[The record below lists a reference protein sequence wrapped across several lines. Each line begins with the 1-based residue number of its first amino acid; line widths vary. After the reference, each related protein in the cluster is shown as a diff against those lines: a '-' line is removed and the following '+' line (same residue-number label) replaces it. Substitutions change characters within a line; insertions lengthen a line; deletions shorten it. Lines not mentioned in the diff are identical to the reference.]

1 MSCQNCYNGCTEIIP
16 DKCTKYTGNNVPE
29 LGIEN
34 GDSLFSVQQSIF
46 SFLLSV
52 IDGTSIKPEINQDYI
67 CEKMSQYLGGEELTL
82 PNIINAILQV
92 ACDLQTQVTNVKS
105 SVDTINTAYTLN
117 CVSGVTD
124 NTNTHEVLQAVITK
138 LCNVNTALTA
148 LSLNVST
155 NYVKLSELNNLIASY
170 LAGGSGSAK
179 MYNKMIPYT
188 VVEYYGNL
196 AGKFDST
203 GAGLGEWEKIYLC
216 NGNNGTPDKRGRVS
230 VGTTTGMGGGTLDSA
245 VDPSVS
251 GNPSYLL
258 GTKYGSCTVSLN
270 ITQIPSHSHIATNTV
285 IDGGHFHYL
294 STVSRQ
300 TSKPALSP
308 DNYLASLNTEG
319 LLGSYVLGG
328 TLEALPSVGKSAT
341 TKTNISVQT
350 SLSNVGGGLGH
361 NNVQPSI
368 GCYYIMYIPS

>member
-1 MSCQNCYNGCTEIIP
+1 MSCQNCYNGCTDIVP

-52 IDGTSIKPEINQDYI
+52 VDGTSIKPEINQEFI
-67 CEKMSQYLGGEELTL
+67 CEKISQYLGEQELTL
-82 PNIINAILQV
+82 PNIINVILQT
-92 ACDLQTQVTNVKS
+92 ACDLQTQITNVKN
-105 SVDTINTAYTLN
+105 SVDTINAVYTLN
-117 CVSGVTD
+117 CISGVTD

-138 LCNVNTALTA
+138 LCSVNTALSA

-155 NYVKLSELNNLIASY
+155 NYVKLSELNSLIASY
-170 LAGGSGSAK
+170 LAGGSGSVK

-203 GAGLGEWEKIYLC
+203 GAGLGDWEKIYLC

-230 VGTTTGMGGGTLDSA
+230 VGTTTGMGGGILDSA

-251 GNPSYLL
+251 GNPVYSL
-258 GTKYGSCTVSLN
+258 GTKYGANTVVLS
-270 ITQIPSHSHIATNTV
+270 TAQIPSHNHLATSVVT
-285 IDGGHFHYL
+285 DTGHTHFLASVAGQSNH
-294 STVSRQ
+294 
-300 TSKPALSP
+300 PFLSP
-308 DNYLASLNTEG
+308 TNYMASMSDFDNNGNYR
-319 LLGSYVLGG
+319 LGG
-328 TLEALPSVGKSAT
+328 VTTPVPTVGLTSNNQTGITVAT
-341 TKTNISVQT
+341 TVT
-350 SLSNVGGGLGH
+350 NVGGGLGH

>member
-1 MSCQNCYNGCTEIIP
+1 MSCQNCYNGCTDIIP

-52 IDGTSIKPEINQDYI
+52 IDGTPIKPEINEEYI
-67 CEKMSQYLGGEELTL
+67 CGKISQYLGEQELTL

-92 ACDLQTQVTNVKS
+92 ACDLQTQITAVENK
-105 SVDTINTAYTLN
+105 VDGINAAYTLN
-117 CVSGVTD
+117 CISGVTD

-138 LCNVNTALTA
+138 LCSVNTALSA

-155 NYVKLSELNNLIASY
+155 NYVKLSELNSLIASY
-170 LAGGSGSAK
+170 LAGGSGSVK

-203 GAGLGEWEKIYLC
+203 GAGIGEWEKIYLC

-230 VGTTTGMGGGTLDSA
+230 VGTTTGMGGGTLDVA
-245 VDPSVS
+245 VDPSNP
-251 GNPSYLL
+251 GNPNYSL
-258 GTKYGSCTVSLN
+258 GTKYGSCMVSLN
-270 ITQIPSHSHIATNTV
+270 ITQIPSHSHTATNTV
-285 IDGGHFHYL
+285 IDSGHFHYL
-294 STVSRQ
+294 STVSGQ

-308 DNYLASLNTEG
+308 NSYLASVNNEG
-319 LLGSYVLGG
+319 NDGNYVLGG
-328 TLEALPSVGKSAT
+328 TLEALPSVGKSST
-341 TKTNISVQT
+341 STTNISVQT

>member
-67 CEKMSQYLGGEELTL
+67 CEKISQYLGGEELTL

-92 ACDLQTQVTNVKS
+92 ACDLQTQITTVK
-105 SVDTINTAYTLN
+105 DTADGINAAYTLN
-117 CVSGVTD
+117 CISGVTD
-124 NTNTHEVLQAVITK
+124 NADTHEVLQAVITK
-138 LCNVNTALTA
+138 LCSVNTALSA
-148 LSLNVST
+148 LALNLST
-155 NYVKLSELNNLIASY
+155 NYVKLSELNSLIASY
-170 LAGGSGSAK
+170 LAGGSGSVK

-230 VGTTTGMGGGTLDSA
+230 VGVTTGMGGGTLDSA

-251 GNPSYLL
+251 GNPIYSL
-258 GTKYGSCTVSLN
+258 GTKYGANTVVLS
-270 ITQIPSHSHIATNTV
+270 IAQIPSHNHLATSVVT
-285 IDGGHFHYL
+285 DTGHTHFLASVAGQSNH
-294 STVSRQ
+294 
-300 TSKPALSP
+300 PFLSP
-308 DNYLASLNTEG
+308 TNYMASMSDFDNNGNYR
-319 LLGSYVLGG
+319 LGG
-328 TLEALPSVGKSAT
+328 VTTPAPTVGLTSNNQTGITVAT
-341 TKTNISVQT
+341 TVT
-350 SLSNVGGGLGH
+350 NVGGGLGH

>member
-1 MSCQNCYNGCTEIIP
+1 MSCQNCYNGCTDIIS

-52 IDGTSIKPEINQDYI
+52 IEGTPIKPEINQEFI
-67 CEKMSQYLGGEELTL
+67 CEKISQYLGEQELTL
-82 PNIINAILQV
+82 PNIINVILQT

-155 NYVKLSELNNLIASY
+155 NYVKLSELNNLIAAY
-170 LAGGSGSAK
+170 LSGGSTSIK
-179 MYNKMIPYT
+179 LYNKMIPYT
-188 VVEYYGNL
+188 VVEFYGNL
-196 AGKFDST
+196 SGKFDST

-230 VGTTTGMGGGTLDSA
+230 VGSTTGMGGGTLDSA

-251 GNPSYLL
+251 GNPIYSL
-258 GTKYGSCTVSLN
+258 GTKYGANTVVLS
-270 ITQIPSHSHIATNTV
+270 TAQIPSHNHLATSVVT
-285 IDGGHFHYL
+285 DTGHTHFL
-294 STVSRQ
+294 ASVAGQRNPPS
-300 TSKPALSP
+300 LSP
-308 DNYLASLNTEG
+308 TNYIAFTSDYDSIGN
-319 LLGSYVLGG
+319 YVLGG
-328 TLEALPSVGKSAT
+328 VTTPAPTVGLTSNKQTGITVAT
-341 TKTNISVQT
+341 TVA
-350 SLSNVGGGLGH
+350 NVGGGLGH

>member
-1 MSCQNCYNGCTEIIP
+1 MSCQNCYNGCTDIIS

-52 IDGTSIKPEINQDYI
+52 IDGTSIKPEINQEFI
-67 CEKMSQYLGGEELTL
+67 CEKISQYLGVQELTL
-82 PNIINAILQV
+82 PNIINAILQT
-92 ACDLQTQVTNVKS
+92 ACDLQTQVTNVKN

-138 LCNVNTALTA
+138 LCSVNTALTA

-155 NYVKLSELNNLIASY
+155 NYVKLSELDDLIAVY
-170 LAGGSGSAK
+170 LSGGSSSTK
-179 MYNKMIPYT
+179 LYHKMIPYT
-188 VVEYYGNL
+188 VVEFYGNIT
-196 AGKFDST
+196 GKFDAT

-251 GNPSYLL
+251 GNPTYSL
-258 GTKYGSCTVSLN
+258 GTKYGANTVVLS
-270 ITQIPSHSHIATNTV
+270 TAQIPSHNHLATSVVTDTGHTHFLASA
-285 IDGGHFHYL
+285 IKQGG
-294 STVSRQ
+294 
-300 TSKPALSP
+300 PPILSP
-308 DNYLASLNTEG
+308 TDYLASNANYGNDGNYDFRGVTTPAPTVG
-319 LLGSYVLGG
+319 LTSNNQTGITV
-328 TLEALPSVGKSAT
+328 AT
-341 TKTNISVQT
+341 TVT
-350 SLSNVGGGLGH
+350 NVGGGLGH

>member
-1 MSCQNCYNGCTEIIP
+1 MSCQNCYNGCTDIIS

-52 IDGTSIKPEINQDYI
+52 IDGTPIKPEINQEFI
-67 CEKMSQYLGGEELTL
+67 CEKISQYLGEQELTL
-82 PNIINAILQV
+82 PNIINAILQT

-155 NYVKLSELNNLIASY
+155 NYVKLSELNNLIAAY
-170 LAGGSGSAK
+170 LSGGSTSIK
-179 MYNKMIPYT
+179 LYNKMIPYT
-188 VVEYYGNL
+188 VVEFYGNL
-196 AGKFDST
+196 SGKFDST
-203 GAGLGEWEKIYLC
+203 GAGLGDWEKIYLC

-230 VGTTTGMGGGTLDSA
+230 VGTTTGMGGGILDSA

-251 GNPSYLL
+251 GNPSYSL
-258 GTKYGSCTVSLN
+258 GTKYGANTVVLS
-270 ITQIPSHSHIATNTV
+270 TAQIPSHNHLANSVVTDTGHTHFLATVAGQDN
-285 IDGGHFHYL
+285 HPF
-294 STVSRQ
+294 
-300 TSKPALSP
+300 LSP
-308 DNYLASLNTEG
+308 TNYMASTSNYG
-319 LLGSYVLGG
+319 NDGNYVLGG
-328 TLEALPSVGKSAT
+328 ITTPTPNVGLTSNNQTGIKVAT
-341 TKTNISVQT
+341 TVT
-350 SLSNVGGGLGH
+350 SVGGGLGH

>member
-1 MSCQNCYNGCTEIIP
+1 MSCQNCYNGCTDIVS

-52 IDGTSIKPEINQDYI
+52 IDGTPIKPEINQDYI
-67 CEKMSQYLGGEELTL
+67 CEKISQYLGEQELTL
-82 PNIINAILQV
+82 PNIINAILQT
-92 ACDLQTQVTNVKS
+92 ACDLQTQVTNVKN

-138 LCNVNTALTA
+138 LCSVNTALSA

-155 NYVKLSELNNLIASY
+155 NYVKLSELNSLIASY
-170 LAGGSGSAK
+170 LAGESGSVK

-203 GAGLGEWEKIYLC
+203 GAGIGEWEKIYLC

-230 VGTTTGMGGGTLDSA
+230 VGATTGMGGGTLDAA
-245 VDPSVS
+245 VDPSNS
-251 GNPSYLL
+251 GNPNYSL
-258 GTKYGSCTVSLN
+258 GTKYGSCMVSLN
-270 ITQIPSHSHIATNTV
+270 ITQIPSHSHTATNTV
-285 IDGGHFHYL
+285 IDAGHFHYL
-294 STVSRQ
+294 STVSGQ

-308 DNYLASLNTEG
+308 STYLASVNNAG
-319 LLGSYVLGG
+319 NDGNYVLGG

-341 TKTNISVQT
+341 STTNISVQT
-350 SLSNVGGGLGH
+350 SLSNIGGGLGH

>member
-1 MSCQNCYNGCTEIIP
+1 MSCQNCYNGCTDIIP

-52 IDGTSIKPEINQDYI
+52 IDGTSIKPEINQEFI
-67 CEKMSQYLGGEELTL
+67 CEKISQYLGVQELTL
-82 PNIINAILQV
+82 PNIINAILQT
-92 ACDLQTQVTNVKS
+92 ACDLQTQVTNVKN
-105 SVDTINTAYTLN
+105 SVDVINTAYTLN

-155 NYVKLSELNNLIASY
+155 NYVKLSELNNLIAAY
-170 LAGGSGSAK
+170 LSGGSTSTK
-179 MYNKMIPYT
+179 LYHKMIPYT
-188 VVEYYGNL
+188 VVEFYGDIT
-196 AGKFDST
+196 GKFDAT

-230 VGTTTGMGGGTLDSA
+230 VGTTTGMGGGTLDAA
-245 VDPSVS
+245 VDPSNS

-258 GTKYGSCTVSLN
+258 GTKYGSCMVSLN
-270 ITQIPSHSHIATNTV
+270 ITQIPSHSHTATNTV
-285 IDGGHFHYL
+285 IDAGHFHYL
-294 STVSRQ
+294 STVSGQ
-300 TSKPALSP
+300 TYKPVLSP
-308 DNYLASLNTEG
+308 STYLASVNNADINR
-319 LLGSYVLGG
+319 SYTLGG
-328 TLEALPSVGKSAT
+328 TLEALPSVGKSST
-341 TKTNISVQT
+341 STTNISIQT

>member
-1 MSCQNCYNGCTEIIP
+1 MSCQNCYNGCTDIIS
-16 DKCTKYTGNNVPE
+16 DKCTKYTGNNIPE

-52 IDGTSIKPEINQDYI
+52 IDGTSIKPEINQEFI
-67 CEKMSQYLGGEELTL
+67 CEKISQYLGEQELTL
-82 PNIINAILQV
+82 PNIINAILQT
-92 ACDLQTQVTNVKS
+92 ACDLQTQVTNVKN

-138 LCNVNTALTA
+138 LCSVNTALTA

-155 NYVKLSELNNLIASY
+155 NYVKLSELDSLIVAY
-170 LAGGSGSAK
+170 LSGGSSSTK
-179 MYNKMIPYT
+179 LYNKMVPYT
-188 VVEYYGNL
+188 VVEFYGDIT
-196 AGKFDST
+196 GKFDAT
-203 GAGLGEWEKIYLC
+203 GSGLGEWEKIYLC

-230 VGTTTGMGGGTLDSA
+230 VGTTTGMGGGTLDAA
-245 VDPSVS
+245 VDPSNS
-251 GNPSYLL
+251 GNPNYSL
-258 GTKYGSCTVSLN
+258 GTKYGSCMVSLN
-270 ITQIPSHSHIATNTV
+270 ITQIPSHSHTATNTV
-285 IDGGHFHYL
+285 IDAGHFHYL
-294 STVSRQ
+294 STVSGQ

-308 DNYLASLNTEG
+308 STYLASVNNEG
-319 LLGSYVLGG
+319 NDGNYVLGG

-341 TKTNISVQT
+341 STTNISVQT
-350 SLSNVGGGLGH
+350 SLSNIGGGLGH

>member
-1 MSCQNCYNGCTEIIP
+1 MSCQNCYNGCTDIVP

-52 IDGTSIKPEINQDYI
+52 IDGTPIKPEINEEYI
-67 CEKMSQYLGGEELTL
+67 CGKISQYLREQELTL

-92 ACDLQTQVTNVKS
+92 ACDLQTQITAVENKA
-105 SVDTINTAYTLN
+105 DGINAAYTLN
-117 CVSGVTD
+117 CISGVTN

-138 LCNVNTALTA
+138 LCSVNTALSV

-155 NYVKLSELNNLIASY
+155 NYVKLSELNGLIAAY
-170 LAGGSGSAK
+170 LSGGSGSTK

-203 GAGLGEWEKIYLC
+203 GAGIGEWEKIYLC

-230 VGTTTGMGGGTLDSA
+230 VGTTTGMGGGTLDTA
-245 VDPSVS
+245 VDPSNP
-251 GNPSYLL
+251 GNPNYSL
-258 GTKYGSCTVSLN
+258 GTKYGSCMVSLN
-270 ITQIPSHSHIATNTV
+270 ITQIPSHSHTATNTV
-285 IDGGHFHYL
+285 IDAGHFHYL
-294 STVSRQ
+294 STVSGQ
-300 TSKPALSP
+300 TRKPALSS
-308 DNYLASLNTEG
+308 DNYLASINNEG
-319 LLGSYVLGG
+319 NDGNYVLGG

-341 TKTNISVQT
+341 AKTNISVQT
-350 SLSNVGGGLGH
+350 NLSSIGGGLGH

-368 GCYYIMYIPS
+368 GCYFIIYIPS

>member
-1 MSCQNCYNGCTEIIP
+1 MSCQNCYNGCADIIS

-52 IDGTSIKPEINQDYI
+52 IDGTSIKPEINQEFI
-67 CEKMSQYLGGEELTL
+67 CEKISQYLGEQELTL
-82 PNIINAILQV
+82 PNIINAILQT
-92 ACDLQTQVTNVKS
+92 ACDLQTQVTNVKN

-138 LCNVNTALTA
+138 LCSVNTALTA

-155 NYVKLSELNNLIASY
+155 NYVKLSELNNLIAAY
-170 LAGGSGSAK
+170 LSGGSTSIK
-179 MYNKMIPYT
+179 LYNKMIPYT
-188 VVEYYGNL
+188 VVEFYGNL
-196 AGKFDST
+196 SGKFDST

-230 VGTTTGMGGGTLDSA
+230 VGTTTGMGGGTLDAA
-245 VDPSVS
+245 VDPSNS
-251 GNPSYLL
+251 GNPNYSL
-258 GTKYGSCTVSLN
+258 GTKYGSCMVSLN
-270 ITQIPSHSHIATNTV
+270 ITQIPSHSHTATNTV
-285 IDGGHFHYL
+285 IDTGHFHYL
-294 STVSRQ
+294 STVSGQ

-308 DNYLASLNTEG
+308 STYLASVNNEG
-319 LLGSYVLGG
+319 NDGNYVLGG

-341 TKTNISVQT
+341 STTNISVQT
-350 SLSNVGGGLGH
+350 SLSNIGGGLGH

>member
-1 MSCQNCYNGCTEIIP
+1 MSCQNCYNGCTDIIS

-52 IDGTSIKPEINQDYI
+52 IDGTSIKPEINQEFI
-67 CEKMSQYLGGEELTL
+67 CEKISQYLGEQELTL
-82 PNIINAILQV
+82 PNIINAILQT
-92 ACDLQTQVTNVKS
+92 ACDLQTQVTNVKN

-138 LCNVNTALTA
+138 LCSVNTALTA

-155 NYVKLSELNNLIASY
+155 NYVKLSELDSLIVAY
-170 LAGGSGSAK
+170 LSGGSSSTK
-179 MYNKMIPYT
+179 LYNKMVPYT
-188 VVEYYGNL
+188 VVEFYGDIT
-196 AGKFDST
+196 GKFDAT
-203 GAGLGEWEKIYLC
+203 GSGLGEWEKIYLC

-230 VGTTTGMGGGTLDSA
+230 VGTTTGMGGGTLDAA
-245 VDPSVS
+245 VDPSNS
-251 GNPSYLL
+251 GNPNYSL
-258 GTKYGSCTVSLN
+258 GTKYGSCMVSLN
-270 ITQIPSHSHIATNTV
+270 ITQIPSHSHTATNTV
-285 IDGGHFHYL
+285 IDAGHFHYL
-294 STVSRQ
+294 STVSGQ

-308 DNYLASLNTEG
+308 STYLASVNNEG
-319 LLGSYVLGG
+319 NDGNYVLGG

-341 TKTNISVQT
+341 STTNISVQT
-350 SLSNVGGGLGH
+350 SLSNIGGGLGH

-368 GCYYIMYIPS
+368 GCYYIMYLPS

>member
-67 CEKMSQYLGGEELTL
+67 CEKISQYLGGEELTL

-92 ACDLQTQVTNVKS
+92 ACDLQTQITAVENKA
-105 SVDTINTAYTLN
+105 DGINAAYTLN

-124 NTNTHEVLQAVITK
+124 NADTHEVLQAVITK
-138 LCNVNTALTA
+138 LCSVNTALSA
-148 LSLNVST
+148 LALNLST
-155 NYVKLSELNNLIASY
+155 NYVKLSELNSLIASY

-251 GNPSYLL
+251 GNPIYSL
-258 GTKYGSCTVSLN
+258 GTKYGTNTVVLS
-270 ITQIPSHSHIATNTV
+270 TAQIPSHNHLATSVVT
-285 IDGGHFHYL
+285 DTGHTHFLASVTGPSNH
-294 STVSRQ
+294 
-300 TSKPALSP
+300 PFLSP
-308 DNYLASLNTEG
+308 TNYMASMSDFDNNGNYR
-319 LLGSYVLGG
+319 LGG
-328 TLEALPSVGKSAT
+328 VTTPAPTVGLTSNNQTGITVAT
-341 TKTNISVQT
+341 TVT
-350 SLSNVGGGLGH
+350 NVGGGLGH

>member
-1 MSCQNCYNGCTEIIP
+1 MSCQNCYNGCTDIIS

-52 IDGTSIKPEINQDYI
+52 VDGTSIKPEINQDYI
-67 CEKMSQYLGGEELTL
+67 CEKISQYLGVQELTL
-82 PNIINAILQV
+82 PNIINAILQT
-92 ACDLQTQVTNVKS
+92 ACDLQTQVTNVKN
-105 SVDTINTAYTLN
+105 SVDTTNAAYTLS

-138 LCNVNTALTA
+138 LCSVNTALTA

-155 NYVKLSELNNLIASY
+155 NYVKVSELNNLIAAY
-170 LAGGSGSAK
+170 LSGDSTSIK
-179 MYNKMIPYT
+179 LYNKMIPYT
-188 VVEYYGNL
+188 VVEFYGDIT
-196 AGKFDST
+196 GKFDAT

-230 VGTTTGMGGGTLDSA
+230 VGTTTGMGGGTLDAA
-245 VDPSVS
+245 VDPSNS
-251 GNPSYLL
+251 GNPNYSL
-258 GTKYGSCTVSLN
+258 GTKYGSCMVSLN
-270 ITQIPSHSHIATNTV
+270 ITQIPSHSHTATNTV
-285 IDGGHFHYL
+285 IDAGHFHYL
-294 STVSRQ
+294 STVSGQ

-308 DNYLASLNTEG
+308 STYLASVNNEG
-319 LLGSYVLGG
+319 NDGNYVLGG

-341 TKTNISVQT
+341 STTNISVQT
-350 SLSNVGGGLGH
+350 SLSNIGGGLGH

>member
-1 MSCQNCYNGCTEIIP
+1 MSCQNCYNGCTDIIP

-52 IDGTSIKPEINQDYI
+52 IDGTSIKPEINQEFI
-67 CEKMSQYLGGEELTL
+67 CEKISQYLGEQELTL
-82 PNIINAILQV
+82 PNIINAILQT
-92 ACDLQTQVTNVKS
+92 ACDLQTQVTNVKN

-138 LCNVNTALTA
+138 LCNVNTVLTA

-155 NYVKLSELNNLIASY
+155 NYVKLSELNNLIAAY
-170 LAGGSGSAK
+170 LSGGSTSIK
-179 MYNKMIPYT
+179 LYNKMIPYT
-188 VVEYYGNL
+188 VVEFYGNL
-196 AGKFDST
+196 SEKFDST
-203 GAGLGEWEKIYLC
+203 GAGLGDWEKIYLC

-251 GNPSYLL
+251 GNPIYSL
-258 GTKYGSCTVSLN
+258 GTKYGTNTVVLS
-270 ITQIPSHSHIATNTV
+270 TAQIPSHNHLATTTV
-285 IDGGHFHYL
+285 IVSDHFHNIAGAAGSNIPL
-294 STVSRQ
+294 TSSTPISTEVRGGSQ
-300 TSKPALSP
+300 YIEYSISGTSNAATLGKTSVATIS
-308 DNYLASLNTEG
+308 ASANT
-319 LLGSYVLGG
+319 
-328 TLEALPSVGKSAT
+328 SVGA
-341 TKTNISVQT
+341 N
-350 SLSNVGGGLGH
+350 GGGLGH

-368 GCYYIMYIPS
+368 ACYYIMYIPS

>member
-1 MSCQNCYNGCTEIIP
+1 MSCQNCYNGCTDIIP

-29 LGIEN
+29 LGIES

-67 CEKMSQYLGGEELTL
+67 CEKISQYLGEQELTL
-82 PNIINAILQV
+82 PNIINVILQT
-92 ACDLQTQVTNVKS
+92 ACDLQTQVTNVKN
-105 SVDTINTAYTLN
+105 SVDAINTAYTLN
-117 CVSGVTD
+117 CISGVTD

-138 LCNVNTALTA
+138 LCSVNTALSA

-155 NYVKLSELNNLIASY
+155 NYVKLSELNNLIAAY
-170 LAGGSGSAK
+170 LSGGSSSVK

-203 GAGLGEWEKIYLC
+203 GAGIGEWEKIYLC

-230 VGTTTGMGGGTLDSA
+230 VGTTTGMGGGTLDAA
-245 VDPSVS
+245 VDPSNP
-251 GNPSYLL
+251 GNPNYSL
-258 GTKYGSCTVSLN
+258 GTKYGSCMVSLN
-270 ITQIPSHSHIATNTV
+270 ITQIPSHSHTATNTV
-285 IDGGHFHYL
+285 IDAGHFHYL
-294 STVSRQ
+294 STVSGQ

-308 DNYLASLNTEG
+308 NSYLASVNNEG
-319 LLGSYVLGG
+319 NDGNYVLGG
-328 TLEALPSVGKSAT
+328 TLEALPSVGKSST
-341 TKTNISVQT
+341 STTNISIQT

>member
-1 MSCQNCYNGCTEIIP
+1 MSCQNCYNGCADIIS

-52 IDGTSIKPEINQDYI
+52 IDGTSIKPEINQEFI
-67 CEKMSQYLGGEELTL
+67 CEKISQYLGVQELTL
-82 PNIINAILQV
+82 PNIINAILQT
-92 ACDLQTQVTNVKS
+92 ACDLQTQITNVKN
-105 SVDTINTAYTLN
+105 SVDTINTAYTLS

-138 LCNVNTALTA
+138 LCSVNTALTA

-155 NYVKLSELNNLIASY
+155 NYVKVSELNNLIAAY
-170 LAGGSGSAK
+170 LSGGSSSTK
-179 MYNKMIPYT
+179 LYNKMVPYT
-188 VVEYYGNL
+188 VVEFYGDIT
-196 AGKFDST
+196 GKFDAT

-245 VDPSVS
+245 VDPSFS
-251 GNPSYLL
+251 GNPIYSL
-258 GTKYGSCTVSLN
+258 GTKYGANTVVLS
-270 ITQIPSHSHIATNTV
+270 TPQIPSHNHLATSVVT
-285 IDGGHFHYL
+285 DTGHTHFL
-294 STVSRQ
+294 ASVTGQSNPP
-300 TSKPALSP
+300 SLSP
-308 DNYLASLNTEG
+308 TNYMASNSNYDSIG
-319 LLGSYVLGG
+319 NYVLGG
-328 TLEALPSVGKSAT
+328 VTTPSPTVGLTSNNQTGITVAT
-341 TKTNISVQT
+341 TVT
-350 SLSNVGGGLGH
+350 NVGGGLGH

>member
-34 GDSLFSVQQSIF
+34 GDSLFSVEQSIF
-46 SFLLSV
+46 SFLLSA
-52 IDGTSIKPEINQDYI
+52 IDGTSIKPEINQEFI
-67 CEKMSQYLGGEELTL
+67 CEKISQYLGEQELTL
-82 PNIINAILQV
+82 PNIINVILQT
-92 ACDLQTQVTNVKS
+92 ACDLQTQVTNVKN
-105 SVDTINTAYTLN
+105 SVDEINTSYTLN
-117 CVSGVTD
+117 CISGVTD
-124 NTNTHEVLQAVITK
+124 NTNIHEVLQAVITK
-138 LCNVNTALTA
+138 LCSVNTALSA

-155 NYVKLSELNNLIASY
+155 NYVKLSELNSLIASY
-170 LAGGSGSAK
+170 LSEGSSSVK

-196 AGKFDST
+196 TGKFDST
-203 GAGLGEWEKIYLC
+203 GAGIEEWEKIYLC

-230 VGTTTGMGGGTLDSA
+230 VGTTTGMGGGTLDVA
-245 VDPSVS
+245 VDPSNP
-251 GNPSYLL
+251 GNPNYSL
-258 GTKYGSCTVSLN
+258 GTKYGSCMVSLN
-270 ITQIPSHSHIATNTV
+270 ITQIPSHSHTATNTV
-285 IDGGHFHYL
+285 IDSGHFHYL
-294 STVSRQ
+294 STVSGQ

-308 DNYLASLNTEG
+308 NSYLASVNNEG
-319 LLGSYVLGG
+319 NDGNYVLGG
-328 TLEALPSVGKSAT
+328 TLEALPSVGKSST
-341 TKTNISVQT
+341 STTNISVQT

>member
-16 DKCTKYTGNNVPE
+16 DKCTKYTGNNIPE

-34 GDSLFSVQQSIF
+34 GDSLFSVEQSIF
-46 SFLLSV
+46 SFLISV
-52 IDGTSIKPEINQDYI
+52 IDGTPIKPEINEEYI
-67 CEKMSQYLGGEELTL
+67 CGKISQYLGEQELTL
-82 PNIINAILQV
+82 PNIINVILQT
-92 ACDLQTQVTNVKS
+92 ACDLQTQITTIENKVNE
-105 SVDTINTAYTLN
+105 INTEYTLN
-117 CVSGVTD
+117 CISGVTD

-138 LCNVNTALTA
+138 LCSVNTALSA

-155 NYVKLSELNNLIASY
+155 NYVKLSELNSLIASY

-188 VVEYYGNL
+188 VVEYYGNIT
-196 AGKFDST
+196 GKFDST
-203 GAGLGEWEKIYLC
+203 GAGIGEWEKIYLC

-230 VGTTTGMGGGTLDSA
+230 VGAITSVGGGTLDTA
-245 VDPSVS
+245 VDPSNP
-251 GNPSYLL
+251 GNPNYSL
-258 GTKYGSCTVSLN
+258 GTKYGSCMVSLN
-270 ITQIPSHSHIATNTV
+270 VTQIPSHSHIATNTV
-285 IDGGHFHYL
+285 IDSGHFHYL
-294 STVSRQ
+294 STVSGQ

-308 DNYLASLNTEG
+308 NSYLASVNNAG
-319 LLGSYVLGG
+319 NDGNYVLGG
-328 TLEALPSVGKSAT
+328 TLEALPSVGKSST
-341 TKTNISVQT
+341 STTNISVQT

>member
-1 MSCQNCYNGCTEIIP
+1 MSCQNCYNGCTDIIS

-52 IDGTSIKPEINQDYI
+52 IEGTPIKPEINQEFI
-67 CEKMSQYLGGEELTL
+67 CEKISQYLGEQELTL
-82 PNIINAILQV
+82 PNIINAILQT

-155 NYVKLSELNNLIASY
+155 NYVKLSELNNLIAAY
-170 LAGGSGSAK
+170 LSGGSTSIK
-179 MYNKMIPYT
+179 LYNKMIPYT
-188 VVEYYGNL
+188 VVEFYGNL
-196 AGKFDST
+196 SGKFDST
-203 GAGLGEWEKIYLC
+203 GAGLGDWEKIYLC

-251 GNPSYLL
+251 GNPIYSL
-258 GTKYGSCTVSLN
+258 GTKYGANTVVLS
-270 ITQIPSHSHIATNTV
+270 TAQIPSHNHLATSVVT
-285 IDGGHFHYL
+285 DTGHTHFLASVTGSSNH
-294 STVSRQ
+294 
-300 TSKPALSP
+300 PFLSP
-308 DNYLASLNTEG
+308 TNYMASMSDFDNNGNYR
-319 LLGSYVLGG
+319 LGG
-328 TLEALPSVGKSAT
+328 VTTPAPTVGLTSNNQTGITVAT
-341 TKTNISVQT
+341 TVT
-350 SLSNVGGGLGH
+350 NVGGGLGH